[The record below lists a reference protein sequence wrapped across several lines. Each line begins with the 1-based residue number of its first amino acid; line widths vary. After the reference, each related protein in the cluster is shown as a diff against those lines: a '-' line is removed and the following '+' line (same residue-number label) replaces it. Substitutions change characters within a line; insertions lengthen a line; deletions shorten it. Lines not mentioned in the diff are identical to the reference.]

1 MAEPSTLATVLLLPL
16 LAACVLPLLRGSAP
30 LSRTITLGVMLLVLW
45 LVVALFGAFD
55 GSTGLPQFRVSAP
68 FIPSLGI
75 ALTFALDGYNAYLA
89 LLTALL
95 FPVVLACAW
104 NTAEG
109 RSPLYLT
116 LLLVLE
122 AALLGTFLAQD
133 LLVFFVLWEAVLIP
147 MVLLILVFGGPQ
159 RRRAAISF
167 FLYTMAGSVLLLA
180 TVIFLGAEAARQT
193 GRWAFDYATLEA
205 LQLTRP
211 QQGLVFLGIA
221 LACMVKSP
229 LFPFHAW
236 LPLAYTQA
244 SPSGTALMAG
254 VLSKMG
260 AYGFL
265 RLALPLAPEGAAA
278 FASLFMA
285 LAAVSIFYGAV
296 LALRQRHYKLLVA
309 YASLSHMGYI
319 VLGTFSLQPTGL
331 HGAMVQ
337 ILSHGVT
344 VAGLFLL
351 LGLLEQRRGA
361 AWLQVHGLATRAP
374 AFAVVLMLFVLASLA
389 LPLTSGFAA
398 EFMVLLGAFAAG
410 LARWQAGHGGGV
422 LLASLVAATGVVLG
436 ATYMLRFARSLLFD
450 DSALPERLTPD
461 LRPRELLALAPL
473 LLLVFWIGVRPG
485 AWMERAEGTLAR
497 LAQPVAATTLGAQ
510 THAD

>member
-1 MAEPSTLATVLLLPL
+1 VADQTPLALVLLLPL
-16 LAACVLPLLRGSAP
+16 GTALLVPWLARAGVARIAAFGS
-30 LSRTITLGVMLLVLW
+30 MLLVLGC
-45 LVVALFGAFD
+45 VVTLFAAFD
-55 GSTGLPQFRVSAP
+55 GGSGLAQHALQAP

-75 ALTFALDGYNAYLA
+75 TLAFALDGYNAYLV

-104 NTAEG
+104 RTGEG
-109 RSPLYLT
+109 TSALYLA
-116 LLLVLE
+116 LLLLLE

-159 RRRAAISF
+159 RRRAAITF
-167 FLYTMAGSVLLLA
+167 FLYTMAGSVLLLVA
-180 TVIFLGAEAARQT
+180 VIFLGVESARQT
-193 GRWAFDYATLEA
+193 GQWSFDFATLQA
-205 LQLTRP
+205 LGLSRP
-211 QQGLVFLGIA
+211 QQGLVFIAIA
-221 LACMVKSP
+221 LACLVKSP

-236 LPLAYTQA
+236 LPLAYSEA
-244 SPSGTALMAG
+244 SPTTTALMAG

-265 RLALPLAPEGAAA
+265 RLALPLAPEGAVA
-278 FASLFMA
+278 FAPVLMG

-319 VLGTFSLQPTGL
+319 VLGAFSLQPTGL

-337 ILSHGVT
+337 MLSHGVT

-351 LGLLEQRRGA
+351 LGLLEQRRGPGY
-361 AWLQVHGLATRAP
+361 LQVHGLASRAP
-374 AFAVVLMLFVLASLA
+374 RFAVVLMLFVLASLA

-398 EFMVLLGAFAAG
+398 EFMVLLGAFGAG

-422 LLASLVAATGVVLG
+422 LLATLVAATAVVIG
-436 ATYMLRFARSLLFD
+436 ATYMLRFARSLVFD
-450 DSALPERLTPD
+450 DSARGEPLVPD
-461 LRPRELLALAPL
+461 LGARELLALMPL
-473 LLLVFWIGVRPG
+473 LLLVFWIGLQPAG
-485 AWMERAEGTLAR
+485 WMARTDATVAGLAR
-497 LAQPVAATTLGAQ
+497 PAAAATLGAR
-510 THAD
+510 HAD